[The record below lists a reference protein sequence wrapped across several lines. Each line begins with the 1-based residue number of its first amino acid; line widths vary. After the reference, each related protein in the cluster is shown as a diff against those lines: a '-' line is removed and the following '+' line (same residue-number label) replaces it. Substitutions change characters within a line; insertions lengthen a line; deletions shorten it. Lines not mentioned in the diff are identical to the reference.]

1 MRRSSFPA
9 FAAAAAILVWS
20 AAASAAAVR
29 LGWHESSTYRGKPL
43 LAFEV
48 ASITFESNRWSATV
62 SVQNRSSYTIRVGDS
77 FGLVVYSDAKTVDT
91 TKGGFG
97 KAVFFSPARPTELV
111 PGAVW
116 RGVMGG
122 TGGPKAGSFAR
133 IVFGPFSGVPGKGA
147 FLWITDHV
155 HQVPAA
161 AGSAKP
167 VPATP
172 KAKAKKIVA

>member
-1 MRRSSFPA
+1 MRRSSLLA
-9 FAAAAAILVWS
+9 FAAAAAVLAWG
-20 AAASAAAVR
+20 AAASAATVP
-29 LGWHESSTYRGKPL
+29 LGWHEGSAYRGKPL

-48 ASITFESNRWSATV
+48 TSITFESNRWSATV

-77 FGLVVYSDAKTVDT
+77 FGLIVYPDAKTVDT

-97 KAVFFSPARPTELV
+97 KAVSFSPARPTELV

-116 RGVMGG
+116 RGVMSGA
-122 TGGPKAGSFAR
+122 GGPKPGAFAR

-155 HQVPAA
+155 HLVPAT

-167 VPATP
+167 APATP
-172 KAKAKKIVA
+172 KAKVKKIVA